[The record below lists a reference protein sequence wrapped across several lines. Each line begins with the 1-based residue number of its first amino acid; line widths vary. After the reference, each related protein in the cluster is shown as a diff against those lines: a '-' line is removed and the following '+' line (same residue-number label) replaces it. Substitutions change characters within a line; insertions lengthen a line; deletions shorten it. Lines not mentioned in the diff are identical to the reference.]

1 VATFARV
8 DLITIPMDALPF
20 LARKSNTLEPL
31 YVVAGDEAFLKRLVI
46 RRMRNAALGEEPD
59 ESAVSTYAG
68 ESAVFSQVWD
78 ELETLPFFAPK
89 RVVIVEN
96 ADPFVSKYRGYI
108 EKKVEAQAAPKS
120 GLFVLEVKT
129 WAANTRLAKMV
140 DAGCTIVCKA
150 PAAYK
155 MAPWACEWA
164 ASQHQKTL
172 PLQAGQL
179 LVDLVGPDMG
189 LLDQEILKLAIYV
202 GDNDTIAAADV
213 DRLVGNS
220 RTENT
225 WQIFDLIGQG
235 QTAAALRFL
244 QRLLEQGDEPMRIL
258 GAFGMQLRRLA
269 QAARLATAQNMGLSS
284 ALATAGVPPFAT
296 KGAEAQLRHL
306 TRKRALKLYDWLL
319 ELNLDLRGNSPLGEG
334 ALLER
339 FLLKLATKG

>member
-1 VATFARV
+1 
-8 DLITIPMDALPF
+8 MDALPF
-20 LARKSNTLEPL
+20 LARKSTDLKPL

-46 RRMRNAALGEEPD
+46 RSLRDAALGEEGD
-59 ESAVSTYAG
+59 DSALSTYAG
-68 ESAVFSQVWD
+68 ESAVFAQVWD

-96 ADPFVSKYRGYI
+96 ADPFVSKYRSYL
-108 EKKVEAQAAPKS
+108 EKKIEAQAAPKS
-120 GLFVLEVKT
+120 GLFVLDVKT

-140 DAGCTIVCKA
+140 DAGSTIVCKA

-155 MAPWACEWA
+155 MAQWACEWA
-164 ASQHQKTL
+164 ANKHQKAL
-172 PLQAGQL
+172 PQQAGQL

-202 GDNDTIAAADV
+202 GDKETIATEDV

-258 GAFGMQLRRLA
+258 GAFSMQLRRLA
-269 QAARLATAQNMGLSS
+269 QAARLATSQSIPLPA
-284 ALATAGVPPFAT
+284 ALATAGVPPFAV
-296 KGAEAQLRHL
+296 KGAETQLRHL

-319 ELNLDLRGNSPLGEG
+319 ELNLDLRGNSPLGET

-339 FLLKLATKG
+339 FLLRLATKA